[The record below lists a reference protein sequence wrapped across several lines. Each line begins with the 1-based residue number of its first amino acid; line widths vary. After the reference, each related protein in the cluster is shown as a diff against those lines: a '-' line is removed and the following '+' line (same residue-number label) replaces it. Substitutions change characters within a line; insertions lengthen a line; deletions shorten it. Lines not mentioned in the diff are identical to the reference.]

1 MANARDEFED
11 LLNEA
16 AAAAD
21 APESEPLPYASTEAD
36 RRPLVCPKCR
46 GSMIRGFLVDRAD
59 SNVARQA
66 KWVEGVPE
74 GNALEFI
81 TGLRTRDRT
90 NLRVDTYRCVE
101 CGYLE
106 SYATEPA
113 PKN

>member
-1 MANARDEFED
+1 MADARDEFD
-11 LLNEA
+11 DPLKEA
-16 AAAAD
+16 STAA

-36 RRPLVCPKCR
+36 CRPLVCPKCR
-46 GSMIRGFLVDRAD
+46 GAMVRGFLADRSHGGA
-59 SNVARQA
+59 VRQT

-74 GNALEFI
+74 GALLGEYL
-81 TGLRTRDRT
+81 TGMRTSDRT